1 VEVDRVR
8 LNDSHA
14 RLAGRVALVT
24 GAAHGIGLAI
34 SRRLALEGAAVV
46 LNDVDRT
53 GLAKSVADIR
63 ELGGRAASAAGDVRR
78 PEDTDEITAVCER
91 EFGGL
96 HILVNTAGL
105 LRPAPVHEMTDEQW
119 DSVVE
124 VVLRGAFNTIRS
136 AARLL
141 MIQGP
146 DPAFNRKVVT
156 ISSVAGVH
164 GVAGSVNYSAAKAG
178 VIGLSK
184 ALAREWA
191 PLHINVNVVAPGRI
205 VGTMIH
211 ASRDEDHRP
220 QTLAD
225 RPQSPMPIGRLGHPD
240 DVASLVA
247 YLVSPDSDY
256 MTAQVLELH
265 GGMESVPRR

>member
-1 VEVDRVR
+1 ML
-8 LNDSHA
+8 LNDSEP

-53 GLAKSVADIR
+53 GLAEAVAHIR
-63 ELGGRAASAAGDVRR
+63 EFGGQAASAAGDVRR
-78 PEDTDEITAVCER
+78 PGETDEMAAVCER
-91 EFGGL
+91 EFGEL
-96 HILVNTAGL
+96 HILVNNAGL
-105 LRPAPVHEMTDEQW
+105 LRPAPMHEMTDEQW
-119 DSVVE
+119 DAVVD

-136 AARLL
+136 AAPLL
-141 MIQGP
+141 MHQDP

-164 GVAGSVNYSAAKAG
+164 GVPGSVNYSAAKAG

-191 PLHINVNVVAPGRI
+191 SLHINVNVVAPGRI

-211 ASRDEDHRP
+211 ASRDEHQRP
-220 QTLAD
+220 HALAD
-225 RPQSPMPIGRLGHPD
+225 RPQVPMPIGRLGHPD

-256 MTAQVLELH
+256 MTGQVLELH
-265 GGMESVPRR
+265 GGMEVIPRR